1 VASTPFLAGL
11 ARTLPQLTPGISPD
25 SAAAAFWG
33 AHGSSPSDSP
43 PAAAEFTPQDAVPPA
58 AAAEQ
63 DGAVLASPDQAQ
75 SPGSPSNVWA
85 ELVDLTPGP
94 RDNSDLS
101 MWVSPM
107 GSSPGSC
114 QAAARGSPSFAD
126 GCPAV
131 SDTAIELRSTAAA
144 HKKHV
149 SWGSDTEHSVMQ
161 QAAAQGGQVGE
172 ATEQPDAE
180 SVGSASP
187 FEADTVH
194 GASEASAEASNKA
207 ALLLVAA
214 SAVAPSKVKT
224 DTPARR
230 KQQNQTGCLHR
241 SCNSR
246 K

>member
-1 VASTPFLAGL
+1 
-11 ARTLPQLTPGISPD
+11 
-25 SAAAAFWG
+25 
-33 AHGSSPSDSP
+33 
-43 PAAAEFTPQDAVPPA
+43 
-58 AAAEQ
+58 
-63 DGAVLASPDQAQ
+63 
-75 SPGSPSNVWA
+75 
-85 ELVDLTPGP
+85 
-94 RDNSDLS
+94 
-101 MWVSPM
+101 
-107 GSSPGSC
+107 
-114 QAAARGSPSFAD
+114 
-126 GCPAV
+126 
-131 SDTAIELRSTAAA
+131 
-144 HKKHV
+144 
-149 SWGSDTEHSVMQ
+149 MQ